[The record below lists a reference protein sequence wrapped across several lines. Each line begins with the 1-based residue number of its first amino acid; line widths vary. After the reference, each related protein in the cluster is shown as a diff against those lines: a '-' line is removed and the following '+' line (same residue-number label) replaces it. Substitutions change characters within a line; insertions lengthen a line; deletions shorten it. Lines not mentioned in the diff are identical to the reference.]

1 MMCSV
6 NRTLWIVIHLQNI
19 YNNVHVECHSTRRN
33 IFCSVEMFSLQTP
46 CAFANQI
53 PGICLY
59 VVYVLAFDKQMWTVS
74 HHPVILGEYPE
85 MVDQISP
92 SHR

>member
-6 NRTLWIVIHLQNI
+6 NKTLWIVIH
-19 YNNVHVECHSTRRN
+19 VHVECHSTRRN

-59 VVYVLAFDKQMWTVS
+59 VVYVLAFDTN
-74 HHPVILGEYPE
+74 
-85 MVDQISP
+85 VDSEPSSSRFRRISRTGR
-92 SHR
+92 SDFSISWVN